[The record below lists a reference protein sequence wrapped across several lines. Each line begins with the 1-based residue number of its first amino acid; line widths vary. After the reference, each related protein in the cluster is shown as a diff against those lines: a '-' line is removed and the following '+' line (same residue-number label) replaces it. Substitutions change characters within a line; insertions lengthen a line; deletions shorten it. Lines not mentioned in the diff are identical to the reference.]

1 MTRNRARSIA
11 LDEHRTASRH
21 DDERRP
27 PWHRRRQKPNGVR
40 LAGSG
45 RDGDRLQHLRRVLPC
60 EVRVTSLVHPLAG
73 RLLPASAFKRWR
85 GVLLLVVVLPDGSPG
100 TIPAD
105 ATDVL
110 GGGRGE
116 VVVSVLSVEGV
127 RRLRGLVGG
136 CAVPGWSADRAQRR
150 K

>member
-1 MTRNRARSIA
+1 M
-11 LDEHRTASRH
+11 
-21 DDERRP
+21 
-27 PWHRRRQKPNGVR
+27 V
-40 LAGSG
+40 G

-116 VVVSVLSVEGV
+116 VVESVLSVEGV